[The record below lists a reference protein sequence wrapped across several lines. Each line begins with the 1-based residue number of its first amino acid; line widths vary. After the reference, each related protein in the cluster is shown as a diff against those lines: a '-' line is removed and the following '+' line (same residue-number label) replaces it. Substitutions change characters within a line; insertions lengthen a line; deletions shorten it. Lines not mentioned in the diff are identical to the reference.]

1 MLNINI
7 EDGENKNAYLIQE
20 DKLGYIE
27 YANAYLKTL
36 MINNF
41 EKMLINIFHIY
52 MLVTFEILFYFYY
65 IVKIEKKEILD
76 IILSFAS
83 QINNFIDI
91 TNKEKQIIITKS
103 KNICDNINNN
113 YYDKTNNELFETAM
127 NIILISTAIMFI
139 LFMVHI
145 YMFKNV
151 KRLLKIIFSS
161 LFFLVIVGCFE
172 YLFFKNIVLDYRII
186 DNNIAICYFTKGLN

>member
-7 EDGENKNAYLIQE
+7 GDNENKNAYLIEE

-52 MLVTFEILFYFYY
+52 ILVTFEILFYFYY

-83 QINNFIDI
+83 QIHNFIDI
-91 TNKEKQIIITKS
+91 SSKEKQEIIS
-103 KNICDNINNN
+103 RSQNVCNSINSN
-113 YYDKTNNELFETAM
+113 YYDKTNNDLFKTAM
-127 NIILISTAIMFI
+127 NIVLISTAIMFI

-145 YMFKNV
+145 YMFKNI

-172 YLFFKNIVLDYRII
+172 YLFFKNIVLNYRII

>member
-7 EDGENKNAYLIQE
+7 EDGENENAYLIQE

-27 YANAYLKTL
+27 YANEYLKTL

-145 YMFKNV
+145 YMFKNM
-151 KRLLKIIFSS
+151 KRLFKIIFSS

>member
-7 EDGENKNAYLIQE
+7 EDDKNKNAYLIEE

-52 MLVTFEILFYFYY
+52 ILVTFEILFYFYY

-83 QINNFIDI
+83 QIHNFIDI
-91 TNKEKQIIITKS
+91 SSKEKQEIIS
-103 KNICDNINNN
+103 RSQNVCNSINSN
-113 YYDKTNNELFETAM
+113 YYDKTNNDLFKTAM
-127 NIILISTAIMFI
+127 NIVLISTAIMFI
-139 LFMVHI
+139 LFIVHI
-145 YMFKNV
+145 YMFKNI

-172 YLFFKNIVLDYRII
+172 YLFFKNIVLNYRII

>member
-52 MLVTFEILFYFYY
+52 MLVTFEI
-65 IVKIEKKEILD
+65 
-76 IILSFAS
+76 
-83 QINNFIDI
+83 
-91 TNKEKQIIITKS
+91 
-103 KNICDNINNN
+103 
-113 YYDKTNNELFETAM
+113 
-127 NIILISTAIMFI
+127 FI
-139 LFMVHI
+139 LL
-145 YMFKNV
+145 Y
-151 KRLLKIIFSS
+151 S
-161 LFFLVIVGCFE
+161 
-172 YLFFKNIVLDYRII
+172 
-186 DNNIAICYFTKGLN
+186 

>member
-52 MLVTFEILFYFYY
+52 ILVTFEILFYFYY

-83 QINNFIDI
+83 QIHNFIDI
-91 TNKEKQIIITKS
+91 SSKEKQEIITRS

-186 DNNIAICYFTKGLN
+186 DNNVAICYFTKGLN

>member
-7 EDGENKNAYLIQE
+7 GDNENKNSYLIEE

-52 MLVTFEILFYFYY
+52 ILVTFEILFYFYY

-83 QINNFIDI
+83 QIHNFIDI
-91 TNKEKQIIITKS
+91 SSKEKQEIIS
-103 KNICDNINNN
+103 RSQNVCNSINSN
-113 YYDKTNNELFETAM
+113 YYDKTNNDLFKTAM
-127 NIILISTAIMFI
+127 NIVLISTAIMFI

-145 YMFKNV
+145 YMFKNI

-172 YLFFKNIVLDYRII
+172 YLFFKNIVLNYRII